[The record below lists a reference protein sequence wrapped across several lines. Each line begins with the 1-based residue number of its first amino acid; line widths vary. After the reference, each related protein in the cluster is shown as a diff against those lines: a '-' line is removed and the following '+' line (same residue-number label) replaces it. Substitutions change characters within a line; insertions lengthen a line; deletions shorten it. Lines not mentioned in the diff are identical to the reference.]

1 MKKIGI
7 AFLILIGCLGLLPH
21 LGHAAQ
27 PASELAN
34 KIQNAYSQ
42 VESFE
47 ADFDQT
53 LTHRESGAVEK
64 RKGKLQFQKPLLIR
78 WQTRKPHEE
87 TLIVNSK
94 EIWDYLPDEEIAYR
108 YAPSL
113 VQDSR
118 SIIQVLTGQAK
129 LDKDFD
135 IKPAAK
141 NTGALQKLLLYPHE
155 PTPQMV
161 EAAIWVEPATGF
173 IQRASVTDFYG
184 NINDVVF
191 NTFKPGA
198 KIPSAR
204 FSFTP
209 PKGIEVEDRIKH
221 KVQERELFK

>member
-1 MKKIGI
+1 MRNVI
-7 AFLILIGCLGLLPH
+7 AICFTIACFACFPH
-21 LGHAAQ
+21 LANAAQ
-27 PASELAN
+27 ASSAIVN

-42 VESFE
+42 INSFE
-47 ADFDQT
+47 AEFDQT

-78 WQTRKPHEE
+78 WQTGKPHEE

-108 YAPSL
+108 YAPNL

-129 LDKDFD
+129 LSRDFEV
-135 IKPAAK
+135 KSAAK
-141 NTGALQKLLLYPHE
+141 SENGLQKLMLFPHE

-161 EAAIWVEPATGF
+161 EAAIWVNPASGI

-184 NINDVVF
+184 NINDVAF
-191 NTFKPGA
+191 NGFNPGV
-198 KIPSAR
+198 KIAAR
-204 FSFTP
+204 QFSFTP
-209 PKGIEVEDRIKH
+209 PKGIEVEDRIRH
-221 KVQERELFK
+221 NVQERELFK